1 MAPRGR
7 PRSFDRD
14 QALERVMQVFWAKG
28 YEGAQLTDLVA
39 AIGITPPSF
48 YAAFGSKEAAF
59 REAVDLYLATVATGL
74 RRALDDATTARQG
87 IRNALEGSIDVALS
101 SEPGGCFLILG
112 LVNCL
117 PENETARSHLL
128 RARQQTTVMLGERL
142 EKGVRDGDLPADT
155 DVEGLA
161 AFYHGAMQAISF
173 QARDGATREQLGK
186 LIEPAMAALPSV
198 A

>member
-59 REAVDLYLATVATGL
+59 A
-74 RRALDDATTARQG
+74 RR
-87 IRNALEGSIDVALS
+87 SIS
-101 SEPGGCFLILG
+101 IW
-112 LVNCL
+112 
-117 PENETARSHLL
+117 R
-128 RARQQTTVMLGERL
+128 
-142 EKGVRDGDLPADT
+142 
-155 DVEGLA
+155 
-161 AFYHGAMQAISF
+161 
-173 QARDGATREQLGK
+173 
-186 LIEPAMAALPSV
+186 PS
-198 A
+198 AQD